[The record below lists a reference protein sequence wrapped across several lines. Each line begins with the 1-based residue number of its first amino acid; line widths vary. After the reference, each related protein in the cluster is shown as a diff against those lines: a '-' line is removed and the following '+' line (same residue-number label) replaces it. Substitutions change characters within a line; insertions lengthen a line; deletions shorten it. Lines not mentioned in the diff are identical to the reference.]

1 MAMMRA
7 RRRDAGGSA
16 AGFSLIELMVSMG
29 ILTVGVLSLAGAL
42 TAGVRTISGSS
53 ARLIAREKAREA
65 IESVHAARDTG
76 QLSWNNI
83 RNVPD
88 GGIFLDGPQDLRQ
101 AGTDG
106 IVNTADD
113 GSAPYETQR
122 SPGADGILGNSD
134 DVIASLGTSFKREI
148 LIELLP
154 GPGGVPNPS
163 LRQITVTIQ
172 YLVEGTWRNYQLR
185 TYISSFS

>member
-1 MAMMRA
+1 MMTP
-7 RRRDAGGSA
+7 RRRDVAGTA

-42 TAGVRTISGSS
+42 TAGVRAISGSS

-88 GGIFLDGPQDLRQ
+88 GGIFLSGPQPLRQ
-101 AGTDG
+101 AGADG

-113 GSAPYETQR
+113 TSAQYETQR
-122 SPGADGILGNSD
+122 SPGADGILGNGD
-134 DVIASLGTSFKREI
+134 DVIASLGDS
-148 LIELLP
+148 
-154 GPGGVPNPS
+154 GGQPNPS
-163 LRQITVTIQ
+163 LRQITVSIH
-172 YLVEGTWRNYQLR
+172 YLVEGTWRNYQIR

>member
-1 MAMMRA
+1 MAMMTPS
-7 RRRDAGGSA
+7 RRDVAGTA

-42 TAGVRTISGSS
+42 TAGVRAISGSS

-88 GGIFLDGPQDLRQ
+88 GGIFLSGPQPLRQ
-101 AGTDG
+101 AGADG

-113 GSAPYETQR
+113 TSAQYETQR
-122 SPGADGILGNSD
+122 SPGADGILGNGD
-134 DVIASLGTSFKREI
+134 DVIASLGDSFTREI
-148 LIELLP
+148 TIESLP
-154 GPGGVPNPS
+154 GSGGQPNPS
-163 LRQITVTIQ
+163 LRQITVSIH
-172 YLVEGTWRNYQLR
+172 YLVEGTWRNYQIR

>member
-1 MAMMRA
+1 MAMMTA
-7 RRRDAGGSA
+7 RRREASGSA

-88 GGIFLDGPQDLRQ
+88 GGIFLSGPQQLRQ
-101 AGTDG
+101 AGVDG
-106 IVNTADD
+106 IVNTSDD
-113 GSAPYETQR
+113 GAAPYETQR
-122 SPGADGILGNSD
+122 SPGADGILGNAD
-134 DVIASLGTSFKREI
+134 DVVSSLGTSFKREI
-148 LIELLP
+148 AIELLP

>member
-1 MAMMRA
+1 MMTP
-7 RRRDAGGSA
+7 RRRDVAGTA

-42 TAGVRTISGSS
+42 TAGVRAISGSS

-88 GGIFLDGPQDLRQ
+88 GGIFLSGPQPLRQ
-101 AGTDG
+101 AG
-106 IVNTADD
+106 AHHQ
-113 GSAPYETQR
+113 P
-122 SPGADGILGNSD
+122 LGR
-134 DVIASLGTSFKREI
+134 AS
-148 LIELLP
+148 
-154 GPGGVPNPS
+154 S
-163 LRQITVTIQ
+163 L
-172 YLVEGTWRNYQLR
+172 
-185 TYISSFS
+185 